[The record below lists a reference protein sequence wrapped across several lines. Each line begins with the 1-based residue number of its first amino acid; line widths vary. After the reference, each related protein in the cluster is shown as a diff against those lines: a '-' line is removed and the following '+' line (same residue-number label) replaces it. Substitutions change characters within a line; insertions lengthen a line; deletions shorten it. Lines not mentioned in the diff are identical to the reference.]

1 MIFDEKVALQMP
13 VTLKDLS
20 KHLSLSVATVS
31 KALNDYSDIS
41 ADTKAL
47 VLQASDDLGYHPN
60 TTARNLRR
68 QRTEKIGVIHP
79 IKAFESEVMVGFF
92 RGLSLAAQ
100 THNYNLVLYTISLD
114 NPESLR
120 QICRSKEID
129 GLILM
134 GTSLSGVSQASV
146 DLLQKEDLP
155 FVILGHPVNDPIP
168 FIATDNHTGTSSLFK
183 HLIHLGHK
191 KIAYISRS
199 SDFENNNER
208 FQAYKEALKQAKL
221 EFNPDYVVEAPYTA
235 YSGMGAMRV
244 LLELPEVPS
253 AVVCFNDH
261 IAIDA
266 CRAALEKGLSVP
278 EDIAIAG
285 YGNIPSTLITTPAIT
300 TVAMPLKEMG
310 ETAVEALLSLM
321 ETSKVPSSQRFK
333 TQLIVRASTQ
343 PSV

>member
-1 MIFDEKVALQMP
+1 MP

-31 KALNDYSDIS
+31 KALNGYSDIS

-47 VLQASDDLGYHPN
+47 VLQASDELGYHPN

-100 THNYNLVLYTISLD
+100 THNYNLVLYTISPE
-114 NPESLR
+114 NPEALK
-120 QICRSKEID
+120 QICRSKEVD

-134 GTSLSGVSQASV
+134 GTSLSGASQSSV
-146 DLLQKEDLP
+146 ELLLKEDLP
-155 FVILGHPVNDPIP
+155 FVILGHPVSEAIP
-168 FIATDNHTGTSSLFK
+168 FIATDNHGGITSIVE
-183 HLIHLGHK
+183 HLIQLGHK
-191 KIAYISRS
+191 QIAYIARS
-199 SDFENNNER
+199 NDFENNNER
-208 FQAYKEALKQAKL
+208 FNAFKQALNKANL
-221 EFNPDYVVEAPYTA
+221 HFNPDFVIEAPYTA

-244 LLELPEVPS
+244 LLELPEVPT
-253 AVVCFNDH
+253 AIVCFNDH

-285 YGNIPSTLITTPAIT
+285 YGNIPSTLITTPPIT

-310 ETAVEALLSLM
+310 ETALEALLSLI
-321 ETSKVPSSQRFK
+321 ESNKVPMSHSFK
-333 TQLIVRASTQ
+333 TQLIVRGSTQ
-343 PSV
+343 AI